1 MNNTKY
7 IAIIGDII
15 NSKEISNRNEVQI
28 QLKET
33 LNEINK
39 KYSSNIASQF
49 MITLGDEFQGL
60 LTKQDEIFD
69 IINFI
74 ELNMY
79 PTKIRFGIGVGP
91 IDTDI
96 NQTNSI
102 EIIGPAYYKARNNIN
117 ILNNIKNKNEKILTN
132 VIIDSGGD
140 YTNEDHLINTILSL
154 IYISKSKWNDNAI
167 KTIKLYIKNNHNQLA
182 TAQQLNV
189 QQPAVSKT
197 LKRCNYYTIE
207 NSYNEIRY
215 ILKGREKRMV

>member
-1 MNNTKY
+1 M
-7 IAIIGDII
+7 
-15 NSKEISNRNEVQI
+15 

-33 LNEINK
+33 LREINK
-39 KYSSNIASQF
+39 TFSSSIVSDF
-49 MITLGDEFQGL
+49 MITSGDEFQGL

-69 IINFI
+69 ITNYI
-74 ELNMY
+74 ELNMF
-79 PTKIRFGIGVGP
+79 PTRIQFGIGIGS
-91 IDTDI
+91 IDSNV

-102 EIIGPAYYKARNNIN
+102 EIIGPAYYKARNSIN

-132 VIIDSGGD
+132 VIIDSGEV

-154 IYISKSKWNDNAI
+154 IYVTKSKWDDNAI
-167 KTIKLYIKNNHNQLA
+167 KTIKVYIKSNHNQMA
-182 TAQQLNV
+182 TAQQLNI

-207 NSYNEIRY
+207 ISYNEIRY